1 MGSLS
6 SLCPHP
12 TLALHSC
19 LSSCTTITEHLL
31 FARHKARTSDESLK
45 GFVNQGIG
53 AEAQLVQS
61 MLLKREGPEFGCPA
75 PVWW

>member
-1 MGSLS
+1 MS
-6 SLCPHP
+6 SPHPPHP
-12 TLALHSC
+12 TPALHSC

-45 GFVNQGIG
+45 GFVNQGVG

-61 MLLKREGPEFGCPA
+61 VLLKREDLSLDA
-75 PVWW
+75 RHL